1 MVKKEFKV
9 YSPLTAKSV
18 REFTTKE
25 NTSGDGERILLEGIA
40 STTSRD
46 LQDEIVSKDA
56 IESMAGQAAALR
68 TTGMESTML
77 LEQ

>member
-18 REFTTKE
+18 KEFTAKSIE
-25 NTSGDGERILLEGIA
+25 DEGDSERILLEGIA

-46 LQDEIVSKDA
+46 LHDEIVSAEA
-56 IESMAGQAAALR
+56 IEMIMKRNEEEA
-68 TTGMESTML
+68 
-77 LEQ
+77 